1 MGMLTR
7 LINVIRSNLNDLLNR
22 AEDPAKLLEQTLV
35 DMETAYRK
43 AKDQVA
49 RAIADQKRMEK
60 AAAAQA
66 DEMRKWEQRAVA
78 AVQQGDDALAR
89 EALGRKQEHQ
99 RMQQQYAQELV
110 AHRENVALLKTG
122 LHDLGEKIEEIR
134 RKKQLL
140 ISRQRR
146 TEAQDAIHQTLEGVR
161 SAGALE
167 TIERMEHKIDEMA
180 ALSAARR
187 ELSAEV
193 QGDAL
198 ERRFQALGPSDEVE
212 AELLELKARAQLED
226 QSGT

>member
-7 LINVIRSNLNDLLNR
+7 LINVIRSNLYDLLNR

-60 AAAAQA
+60 AAAEQA
-66 DEMRKWEQRAVA
+66 GESQKWEQRAIT

-99 RMQQQYAQELV
+99 RMQQQYARELV
-110 AHRENVALLKTG
+110 AHGENVELLKTG
-122 LHDLGEKIEEIR
+122 LHELGEKIAEIR

-161 SAGALE
+161 GAGALD

-187 ELSAEV
+187 ELSAAF

-198 ERRFQALGPSDEVE
+198 ERRFEALGPSEAVE
-212 AELLELKARAQLED
+212 AELLELKARAQIED
-226 QSGT
+226 KSGT